1 MIFLLVEFCILTLIY
16 IYIGR
21 RLIGPL
27 RNSSPRNVILRLI
40 LLSFILL
47 PMLPILFRI
56 YSIENSLIDLLAWI
70 GYLSMG
76 LFSLVFT
83 FLVIRDLVWFLTVN
97 AKKAVLLVTNFFGS
111 DTKTTEKFNPDRRRF
126 LAYSW
131 NMGILGISVSMAG
144 YGFFEARGRPDV
156 VEISVPIRSLPDDLE
171 GFRIVQITDIHV
183 GPTVKRDYVQT
194 IVEQTNSLTPDII
207 AFTGDLADGSVSHLQ
222 NDVSPLADLSAR
234 YGCYFVTGNHEYYSG
249 VDAWVQEVD
258 RLGLTVLINEHRVLK
273 HGTGRI
279 LLAGITDYRAEQ
291 FNRSH
296 ASNPETALSGA
307 PPCHL
312 KILMAHQPRSIYAAA
327 QSGFDLQISG
337 HTHGGQFFPWGFF
350 VAALGQPYVGDL
362 HKYKNTWIYVSRGT
376 GYWGPPLRLGA
387 KSEITLIKLTRA

>member
-1 MIFLLVEFCILTLIY
+1 MIFLLVSFCILTLAY
-16 IYIGR
+16 IYIGW

-27 RNSSPRNVILRLI
+27 RNSFSRNMISWLL
-40 LLSFILL
+40 LLSFIFLTLL
-47 PMLPILFRI
+47 PIFFRL
-56 YSIENSLIDLLAWI
+56 YNVENYLIDLLAWI
-70 GYLSMG
+70 GYLSLG
-76 LFSLVFT
+76 FFSLAFT
-83 FLVIRDLVWFLTVN
+83 FLIVRDLIWLFTFA
-97 AKKAVLLVTNFFGS
+97 AKKTVVLKSNFFGS
-111 DTKTTEKFNPDRRRF
+111 NSNTAEQFNPDRRSF
-126 LAYSW
+126 LAYSL
-131 NMGILGISVSMAG
+131 NMGIIGVSGSMTG
-144 YGFFEARGRPDV
+144 YGFLEARGRPDV

-183 GPTVKRDYVQT
+183 GPTIKHDYVQT
-194 IVEQTNSLTPDII
+194 IVEQTNSLAPDII
-207 AFTGDLADGSVSHLQ
+207 AFTGDLADGSVSYLK

-258 RLGLTVLINEHRVLK
+258 RLGLTVLMNEHRVLK

-296 ASNPETALSGA
+296 ASNPEAALSGA

-337 HTHGGQFFPWGFF
+337 HTHGGQFFPWNFF
-350 VAALGQPYVGDL
+350 VTALRQPYVGDL
-362 HKYKNTWIYVSRGT
+362 HKYENTWIYVSRGT

-387 KSEITLIKLTRA
+387 QSEITLIKLTRA